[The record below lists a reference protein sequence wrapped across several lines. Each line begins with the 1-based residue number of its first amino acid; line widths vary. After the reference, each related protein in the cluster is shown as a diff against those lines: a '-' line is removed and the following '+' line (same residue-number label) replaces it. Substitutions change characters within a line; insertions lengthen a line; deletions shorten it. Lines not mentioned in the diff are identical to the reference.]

1 VSDPAPLLARTGAS
15 PGKREIVLM
24 SIARAG
30 DLGQRIACSAP
41 LESPGPLIPESL
53 GKRKTLLAER
63 RADTDEVRA
72 AQRNRLTELQTR
84 RGEAVRKMLAADRAI
99 INARWS
105 RPAH

>member
-1 VSDPAPLLARTGAS
+1 MGESLRADRITLDARPNHCRDPVSDPAPLLARTGAS

-53 GKRKTLLAER
+53 GIGPNFTQNSAR
-63 RADTDEVRA
+63 REA
-72 AQRNRLTELQTR
+72 R
-84 RGEAVRKMLAADRAI
+84 RHR
-99 INARWS
+99 
-105 RPAH
+105 